1 MTQVSRFPLPNPLEK
16 QMHTAIR
23 KAFADLRTEDEVS
36 AFLDDLL
43 SPTEKIML
51 GKRLAIAILL
61 DRGYDQ
67 RTIHTIMKTSLSTV
81 NSVNFWLKNKGNGY
95 RIVLAKLKS
104 QKEWQELKKGIEDFL
119 KIFFSSRGHLRNVY
133 YPKIPKEMT
142 PRDDLV

>member
-1 MTQVSRFPLPNPLEK
+1 
-16 QMHTAIR
+16 MHKAIR

-67 RTIHTIMKTSLSTV
+67 RTVGEIMKTSLTTV
-81 NSVNFWLKNKGNGY
+81 NEVNYWLTHKGKGY
-95 RIVLAKLKS
+95 RIVLDKLKN
-104 QKEWQELKKGIEDFL
+104 QKAWGELKGEFEKFLEDF
-119 KIFFSSRGHLRNVY
+119 FTVHGQLRKLR
-133 YPKIPKEMT
+133 PIKIPKEVR
-142 PRDDLV
+142 PEDRLL